1 MIGAI
6 KRWITKIAE
15 EAVEPEFG
23 VPNPVV
29 NGSPVMQIYKITN
42 GYIFYKQGVDKYRDV
57 PPSVVYCKTPL
68 EVAKHIVNGEVL
80 EKMGIDSAPAQP
92 KVNII

>member
-6 KRWITKIAE
+6 KKWITKVAQ
-15 EAVEPEFG
+15 EAVKPVFG

-42 GYIFYKQGVDKYRDV
+42 GYIFYRQSGDNYRDV

-80 EKMGIDSAPAQP
+80 EKMGIDSAPTQP
-92 KVNII
+92 KVTII